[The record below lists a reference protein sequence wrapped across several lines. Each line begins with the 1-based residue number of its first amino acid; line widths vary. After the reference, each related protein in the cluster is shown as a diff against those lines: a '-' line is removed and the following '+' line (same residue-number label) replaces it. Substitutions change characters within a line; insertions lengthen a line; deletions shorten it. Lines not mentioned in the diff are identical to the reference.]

1 MKFTPKMALSVGAAL
16 ALITI
21 LVLVAYYGETH
32 ETHGETVEEE
42 EVSDEI
48 DEDLVEEQEL
58 VDQQMT
64 AEPEP
69 EPPATCATH
78 TCPFRYEK
86 DLDDVVGDTDEI
98 CCRKPL
104 CDADTIQCP
113 SNKII
118 KIGGSRGLDPS
129 ECCELPYCVDKEGGV
144 CNSPSLKLKSGE
156 PRYSSSSTADD
167 ECCDTL
173 PSCSSHVCGSGYR
186 NAPDAANRYGNTD
199 GECCVLKTCGENKWG
214 IANGRKCTSKGMKW
228 IDDNADEVGNSEDA
242 CCIEATCFENGFN
255 DDKCGNPRKG
265 GVFGNTALMSTDGD
279 EAVFGQTHDD
289 CCAPSKCNEVPIV
302 SCPSGKTYKTPVPYA
317 TSVEDCCEDIKCG
330 GWFAA
335 DRTNNICP
343 PHKKPKGDNDIG
355 FNESQCCSV
364 KTCSDVESDGTCP
377 EGKSVTSTAP
387 LPRDYGGT
395 ASDYVTSCCTDI
407 KCNSPQST
415 FKTEAGCNEITS
427 ESLHDDVRDMTVAT
441 FALFKPINPLP
452 ADEVASQ
459 DKCCEEKL
467 CSELTNLD
475 CNKIGKKKD
484 LQKNGSKW
492 NHEDRGGKECCIEKT
507 CEDLKNEGGMSCPVG
522 QQEKDDLA
530 TPVTLDGDEN
540 SSEKLT
546 EFQNTCCR
554 GQKCSDITPD
564 CSSISINGQTN
575 VMVVDDSPEKRN
587 AVISGTNH
595 KACCKFKTCS
605 QLGWDDAKCK
615 DRNYTRAAYR
625 GGLKTSAPAEGRPPT
640 TDDNAASRDESEGWG
655 YENLGDKHCCE
666 HKPKTSSG
674 GNYARQ
680 CVSKEYYKGTYKRKS
695 PGVFTAR
702 FMGNKLNSRTLTVA
716 DADDCKTACN
726 QNQSCT
732 NFTMN
737 RNGTCEL
744 FAGGSSGGTTALNRH
759 GGVPLRGIIGIELGG
774 GASAAAGR
782 TRGTHYVTKNTFQN
796 WSNGGHST
804 GNTSIGPA
812 PWYTGKPKQDQISIG
827 KGMTTDDIND
837 DRVDQLTT
845 NADAGACP
853 AYSGQWGGHP
863 NHPPGYRNRQD
874 CENWSW
880 KGRRDVLLAG
890 VDEEFCPYDFFQGY
904 DHSKS
909 VGVRAGSDEPAVPA
923 SIGTDN
929 MGRPAKGCKEMGT
942 QNDGNN
948 SYPTNDG
955 KSTQQGINSC
965 YSSPDCAYIFVNT
978 SLYNP
983 WQPLL
988 TEENLAARRTDETS
1002 SRIGVSSSRNTMQSS
1017 HSRWARRICYGHHL
1031 STYGDVTNPAA
1042 NEYPG
1047 ATLIKTRF
1055 KDTTDGNKKYTGRAP
1070 NKPTFSGAYEVENKI
1085 LIAGDTAV

>member
-16 ALITI
+16 ALITL
-21 LVLVAYYGETH
+21 LVLVALYADGGDEVV
-32 ETHGETVEEE
+32 EAEEE
-42 EVSDEI
+42 VVSDEI

-58 VDQQMT
+58 ADQEMT
-64 AEPEP
+64 APPPP

-78 TCPFRYEK
+78 TCPFGYEK

-118 KIGGSRGLDPS
+118 KIGGARGLDPS

-156 PRYSSSSTADD
+156 PRYSSSSTADG

-186 NAPDAANRYGNTD
+186 NAPDATNRYGNTD

-255 DDKCGNPRKG
+255 NDKCGNPRKG
-265 GVFGNTALMSTDGD
+265 GSFGNTPLMSTADD
-279 EAVFGQTHDD
+279 EPVFGQTHDD
-289 CCAPSKCNEVPIV
+289 CCAPSKCDEAPIV

-317 TSVEDCCEDIKCG
+317 TSVEDCCEDLKCG
-330 GWFAA
+330 EWFAET
-335 DRTNNICP
+335 TNTCP

-377 EGKSVTSTAP
+377 ATKSVTSTAP
-387 LPRDYGGT
+387 ISSGYT
-395 ASDYVTSCCTDI
+395 ASDYETSCCTDI

-415 FKTEAGCNEITS
+415 FKTEAGCNASPS
-427 ESLHDDVRDMTVAT
+427 ELLDDNVRDRTVAT
-441 FALFKPINPLP
+441 YALFKPINPLP
-452 ADEVASQ
+452 ADENAAQ
-459 DKCCEEKL
+459 DKCCEAKL
-467 CSELTNLD
+467 CSELTNID

-484 LQKNGSKW
+484 LEKNGRKW
-492 NHEDRGGKECCIEKT
+492 NHGALGGKECCIEKT
-507 CEDLKNEGGMSCPVG
+507 CEDLKGEGGMSCPAG
-522 QQEKDDLA
+522 QQEKDDLE
-530 TPVTLDGDEN
+530 THMMTNLDGGET

-546 EFQNTCCR
+546 KFRNKCCR

-564 CSSISINGQTN
+564 CSSISINGTTN
-575 VMVVDDSPEKRN
+575 VMVVDDSPAKRN
-587 AVISGTNH
+587 ATIDGTNH

-615 DRNYTRAAYR
+615 DKNYTRAAYR
-625 GGLKTSAPAEGRPPT
+625 GGLKTTAPAEGRPPT
-640 TDDNAASRDESEGWG
+640 TDDNAANRTASEGWG
-655 YENLGDKHCCE
+655 YDNLGDKHCCE

-695 PGVFTAR
+695 PGVVTSR
-702 FMGNKLNSRTLTVA
+702 FMGTKLNSRALTVA
-716 DADDCKTACN
+716 DADDCKTACDR
-726 QNQSCT
+726 NQSCT
-732 NFTMN
+732 TFTMN

-744 FAGGSSGGTTALNRH
+744 FAGGSAGGATALSRH

-782 TRGTHYVTKNTFQN
+782 TRATQYVTKNTFQN
-796 WSNGGHST
+796 WDNGGHST
-804 GNTSIGPA
+804 GNTSIGA
-812 PWYTGKPKQDQISIG
+812 NPWYTGKPKQALISIG
-827 KGMTTDDIND
+827 RGMTTNDINQN
-837 DRVDQLTT
+837 RVNQLTT
-845 NADAGACP
+845 NADAGDCSGSRL
-853 AYSGQWGGHP
+853 AYRSRG
-863 NHPPGYRNRQD
+863 D

-904 DHSKS
+904 EHSSS
-909 VGVRAGSDEPAVPA
+909 VGIQAGSDEPAVPA

-929 MGRPAKGCKEMGT
+929 RGQPAKGCKEMGT
-942 QNDGNN
+942 QNETGN

-955 KSTQQGINSC
+955 KSTQAGINSC
-965 YSSPDCAYIFVNT
+965 YSDPACTHIFVNT
-978 SLYNP
+978 SDSNP
-983 WQPLL
+983 WMPRE
-988 TEENLAARRTDETS
+988 TAAHLKLRREDEMS
-1002 SRIGVSSSRNTMQSS
+1002 SRIGISASRNLESP
-1017 HSRWARRICYGHHL
+1017 HSRWARRICYGHHI
-1031 STYGDVTNPAA
+1031 STYGEVVNPAA
-1042 NEYPG
+1042 NKYPG

-1070 NKPTFSGAYEVENKI
+1070 DKPTFSGAFEVEDKI
-1085 LIAGDTAV
+1085 LISGDTSK